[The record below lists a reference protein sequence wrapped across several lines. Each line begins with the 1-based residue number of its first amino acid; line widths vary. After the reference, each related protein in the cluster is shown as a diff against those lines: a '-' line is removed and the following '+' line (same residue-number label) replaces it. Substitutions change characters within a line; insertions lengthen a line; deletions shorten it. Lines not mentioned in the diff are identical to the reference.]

1 MDWRKAAFAALLAVL
16 VGVSALPLAAEPLI
30 REFPKPFVQNGTIDY
45 DGDGV
50 PDIAIIIGGQK
61 PGIAAAAEDVRGAA
75 LIGVKI
81 GSHLYYTKAPNLK
94 GTDYW
99 IEELTADAWH
109 RSYKQWDWGGTNRDE
124 GFWFDFTGT
133 LATITWDYDDD
144 GHDEVKYYI
153 DTEDI
158 PAFSWDFTEGQ
169 AALPLDT
176 KTFAPDYL
184 LVVAGYYNETIESIP
199 ICPACPGLG
208 AHECKAPV
216 LVYSVGYMLTDD
228 DKDTLKE
235 GVLFADLNASGGT
248 AWIISGYNDHPNG
261 VGPVIVSYNQPWF
274 VVGPGVD
281 DLFIN
286 ATDIYSGLTYN
297 YSLNKPGFT
306 MIFKTTP
313 VNTAILQ
320 EGKEYYVPFLG
331 YWVEVDDI
339 TEENA
344 SFIVRESE
352 GGPIKTM
359 LNLEYT
365 TDAGGNVNKL
375 FIYYDDLGGNRLK
388 GPSCDYVAAG
398 AKCNMTF
405 FLYIYRIDTDDD
417 YMEVM
422 LSSPWIDKHVF
433 DRSMAKDPRKMW
445 SPLEDSWPAD
455 VPIANN
461 PADQN
466 DTFNWWIQDGYF
478 VGYIYID
485 GTSAADAK
493 GPFAVKMDPWTKL
506 PYDHIYGIVS
516 YTFNWT
522 DPSKEVYWYVI
533 PENGTWHLGETWPD
547 DLSNAKSENKFKF
560 DNIEVL
566 DTHDGT
572 ADCGPVDCW
581 KWDDFG
587 VFLYE
592 EDEEVIVPEIC
603 YWTDTLTYLN
613 YTSRTNPNQTLD
625 DYTNPNVDQDIIDY
639 YRLFE
644 TYPINVTGV
653 FAGVYDRFENITGNW
668 TGTTLLDEYNTD
680 ITPAEEHDQ
689 VFELEDVFSFVK
701 APLVWTDYQFLDEN
715 YEVINPDLADKNLIL
730 VGGPVVNRAVDYL
743 NDTGL
748 LWIVYVGDRLYDMR
762 FYHDGVYEDEGYVDL
777 ERVRTWIG
785 AHTVSFVG
793 GLGVIQYAMEDPWG
807 EEDNYILVVA
817 GNNRYGTYAAA
828 VALADPTKVVR
839 VPTDIPT
846 YYYLAGTDEEHPPA
860 LIVVALLPG
869 VAPPAPWVPPE
880 HNNIVEITWPTPI
893 TVEPVVSPGG

>member
-124 GFWFDFTGT
+124 GFWFDFGGDLT
-133 LATITWDYDDD
+133 LITWDYDDD
-144 GHDEVKYYI
+144 GHDEVEYYI
-153 DTEDI
+153 DEEDI

-184 LVVAGYYNETIESIP
+184 LVVAGYYNETIEEIP

-228 DKDTLKE
+228 DYDIL
-235 GVLFADLNASGGT
+235 GDNVLFAELGNTAAPSGGAT
-248 AWIISGYNDHPNG
+248 WIISGYDPATYPGYTGLLTGSIFVIYNDDFHDGTNTG
-261 VGPVIVSYNQPWF
+261 DTIG
-274 VVGPGVD
+274 
-281 DLFIN
+281 
-286 ATDIYSGLTYN
+286 AEDIYTGYTEN
-297 YSLNKPGFT
+297 YSMNKPGFA
-306 MIFKTTP
+306 MLFSTTP
-313 VNTAILQ
+313 VKTAILE

-331 YWVEVDDI
+331 YWIEVDDI
-339 TEENA
+339 TEGNA

-359 LNLEYT
+359 LNLEYDDT
-365 TDAGGNVNKL
+365 FDPDTGNVNKL
-375 FIYYDDLGGNRLK
+375 FIYYNDLGGNRLE
-388 GPSCDYVAAG
+388 GADYSMV
-398 AKCNMTF
+398 F

-433 DRSMAKDPRKMW
+433 DRSMAKDPKTMW
-445 SPLEDSWPAD
+445 SPMEDSWPAD
-455 VPIANN
+455 
-461 PADQN
+461 ADVG
-466 DTFNWWIQDGYF
+466 DFDWWIEDGYF
-478 VGYIYID
+478 VGWVIINNTD
-485 GTSAADAK
+485 H
-493 GPFAVKMDPWTKL
+493 GPFSVKMDPWDKL

-516 YTFNWT
+516 YTFNST
-522 DPSKEVYWYVI
+522 APPTRVYWYVI
-533 PENGTWHLGETWPD
+533 PENGTWHLGDKKTYG
-547 DLSNAKSENKFKF
+547 ENTFIF

-581 KWDDFG
+581 EWDDFG

-592 EDEEVIVPEIC
+592 EDEETIVPEAC
-603 YWTDTLTYLN
+603 YWTDDLTYLVLN
-613 YTSRTNPNQTLD
+613 RTIEFNQTLD
-625 DYTNPNVDQDIIDY
+625 DALNPNVDQHIIDY
-639 YRLFE
+639 YRLYE
-644 TYPINVTGV
+644 IYPINVTGV
-653 FAGVYDRFENITGNW
+653 FAGVYDRFENVTGNW

-762 FYHDGVYEDEGYVDL
+762 FYHDGIYEDEGYVDL

-793 GLGVIQYAMEDPWG
+793 GLGVIQYAKEDPWG
-807 EEDNYILVVA
+807 EEDNYILIVA